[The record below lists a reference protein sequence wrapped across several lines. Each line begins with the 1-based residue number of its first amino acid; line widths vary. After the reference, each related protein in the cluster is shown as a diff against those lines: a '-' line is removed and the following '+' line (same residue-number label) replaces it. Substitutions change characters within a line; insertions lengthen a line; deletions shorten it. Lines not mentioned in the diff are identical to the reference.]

1 MAGVEGLEA
10 GPHAIFGPVAADLEK
25 IEAGLRRLIESDPDV
40 VAAPMTDLFA
50 AGGKR
55 IRPALVLLAARCGSY
70 DLEKLTPAAMAVELI
85 HAATLV
91 HDDVIDRAQ
100 VRRGRPTVAAQLGDE
115 AAIVVGDFYF
125 AKAYEQAAFTDS
137 PEAVAILARAV
148 MDICAGEVRQQA
160 IRHRYDTDVD
170 EYMRRIE
177 AKTAT
182 LLAACCD
189 IGALLG
195 GLDRPKRSAIRAY
208 GRLLGLAFQI
218 ADDVLDYESSEDEI
232 GKPIGHDIAEGF
244 ATLPLM
250 MALEDDGVGGKL
262 WQLLETHRELTG
274 AEAHHVVELVRA
286 SDGPTR
292 AIERARQLASEAR
305 RELETFGDGE
315 AKGALA
321 TLATYVVSRKL

>member
-1 MAGVEGLEA
+1 M
-10 GPHAIFGPVAADLEK
+10 ADL
-25 IEAGLRRLIESDPDV
+25 V
-40 VAAPMTDLFA
+40 A

-55 IRPALVLLAARCGSY
+55 IRPALVLLAAKCGSY
-70 DLEKLTPAAMAVELI
+70 DLEKLSPAAIAVELT

-115 AAIVVGDFYF
+115 RAIVVGDFYF
-125 AKAYEQAAFTDS
+125 AKAYEQAALTES
-137 PEAVAILARAV
+137 PEVVAILARAV

-160 IRHRYDTDVD
+160 IRYRYDTSVD

-189 IGALLG
+189 IGAHLG
-195 GLDRPKRSAIRAY
+195 GIDGAKRSALRAY

-218 ADDVLDYESSEDEI
+218 ADDVLDYEGSQDEI

-244 ATLPLM
+244 VTLPLM
-250 MALEDDGVGGKL
+250 LTMEDSRIAGKLKRILQSGRELRTAESQQVVDLVRESQGPQLALE
-262 WQLLETHRELTG
+262 
-274 AEAHHVVELVRA
+274 RA
-286 SDGPTR
+286 SK
-292 AIERARQLASEAR
+292 LSSEAR
-305 RELETFGDGE
+305 LQLESLASSD
-315 AKGALA
+315 AAGALA
-321 TLATYVVSRKL
+321 ALTNYVVSRKL

>member
-1 MAGVEGLEA
+1 M
-10 GPHAIFGPVAADLEK
+10 AADLET
-25 IEAGLRRLIESDPDV
+25 IEAGLRRLIEGDPDV
-40 VAAPMTDLFA
+40 VAAPMADLFA

-55 IRPALVLLAARCGSY
+55 IRPALVLLAAKCGRY
-70 DLEKLTPAAMAVELI
+70 DLETLTPAAMAVELT

-91 HDDVIDRAQ
+91 HDDVIDRAG

-115 AAIVVGDFYF
+115 PAIVVGDFYF
-125 AKAYEQAAFTDS
+125 AKAYEQAALTES

-160 IRHRYDTDVD
+160 IRHRYDTDIE
-170 EYMRRIE
+170 EYMRRIG

-195 GLDRPKRSAIRAY
+195 GIEGSERSALRAY

-218 ADDVLDYESSEDEI
+218 ADDVLDYEGSEDEI
-232 GKPIGHDIAEGF
+232 GKPIGHDIEEGF

-250 MALEDDGVGGKL
+250 LAMEEAPIAARLDDLLRKDRALNADESKAVVDLVRTSHGPRRALE
-262 WQLLETHRELTG
+262 
-274 AEAHHVVELVRA
+274 RA
-286 SDGPTR
+286 G
-292 AIERARQLASEAR
+292 ELASEA
-305 RELETFGDGE
+305 LQQLNTLGDGE
-315 AKGALA
+315 APNALA
-321 TLATYVVSRKL
+321 ALTTYVVSRKL

>member
-1 MAGVEGLEA
+1 M
-10 GPHAIFGPVAADLEK
+10 AADLET
-25 IEAGLRRLIESDPDV
+25 IEAGLRRLIENDPDV
-40 VAAPMTDLFA
+40 VSAPMADLFA

-55 IRPALVLLAARCGSY
+55 IRPALVLLAGRCGTY
-70 DLEKLTPAAMAVELI
+70 NLGQLTAASMAVELI

-91 HDDVIDRAQ
+91 HDDVIDRAEM
-100 VRRGRPTVAAQLGDE
+100 RRGRPTVAAKLGDA

-125 AKAYEQAAFTDS
+125 AKAYEQAALTDS

-160 IRHRYDTDVD
+160 IRHRYDTDTD

-177 AKTAT
+177 AKTAA
-182 LLAACCD
+182 LLAACGD
-189 IGALLG
+189 LGALLG
-195 GLDRPKRSAIRAY
+195 GLDSARRSAIRAY

-250 MALEDDGVGGKL
+250 MALEDQDVAVRL
-262 WQLLETHRELTG
+262 RQLLESHRELTG
-274 AEAHHVVELVRA
+274 AEAQEIVELVRA
-286 SDGPTR
+286 SNGPAR

-305 RELETFGDGE
+305 QELETLGPGE
-315 AKGALA
+315 TQVALA
-321 TLATYVVSRKL
+321 ALTTYVVSRKL

>member
-1 MAGVEGLEA
+1 MASAPE
-10 GPHAIFGPVAADLEK
+10 PHAIFGPVAADLET
-25 IEAGLRRLIESDPDV
+25 IEAGLRRLIENDPDV
-40 VAAPMTDLFA
+40 VSAPMADLFA

-55 IRPALVLLAARCGSY
+55 IRPALVLLAAKCGSY
-70 DLEKLTPAAMAVELI
+70 DLGQLTPAAIAVELI

-91 HDDVIDRAQ
+91 HDDVIDRAE
-100 VRRGRPTVAAQLGDE
+100 VRRGRPTVAAKLGDE

-125 AKAYEQAAFTDS
+125 AKAYEQAAFTQS

-148 MDICAGEVRQQA
+148 MDICAGEVSQQA
-160 IRHRYDTDVD
+160 IRHHYDTDVN

-195 GLDRPKRSAIRAY
+195 GLAAAKRSAVRAY

-232 GKPIGHDIAEGF
+232 GKPIGHDVAEGF

-250 MALEDDGVGGKL
+250 MALEDRKVAGRL
-262 WQLLETHRELTG
+262 RTLLQSNRELTG
-274 AEAHHVVELVRA
+274 AEAHEIVDLVRA
-286 SDGPTR
+286 SDGPKR
-292 AIERARQLASEAR
+292 AIERASELASDAR
-305 RELETFGDGE
+305 QQLETLGAGE
-315 AKGALA
+315 AQVALA
-321 TLATYVVSRKL
+321 ALTTYVVSRKL